1 MGVRPFERRRQT
13 ARRVVMKVGSQ
24 TAPQGRDIEELHIAA
39 MDLFFTDAAVT
50 GWASLVASIELPD
63 PGDRHVVAAAVVGGA
78 DAIVTANL
86 TDFPASTLAGCVRH
100 RRGASRRLSPRPM
113 EPRPHR
119 GRSGPRRYRRQ
130 RPEVTV
136 TEILDQLSP
145 SRRTPVLRP
154 RRAHPNPTPTGMRKG
169 KSDPGT
175 WSAESGPYSGERRQA
190 EESII
195 RRRGHCPREHHRRPP
210 TPLPRT
216 PGAPWSAH
224 RPCPTARARR
234 GAVDTWSVLER
245 HRCLLSRP
253 VRIIGTAI
261 TLRVQRAGT
270 GKRFRG

>member
-1 MGVRPFERRRQT
+1 MRSSPRT
-13 ARRVVMKVGSQ
+13 SPISLP
-24 TAPQGRDIEELHIAA
+24 APLLAAFDIVAVHPDDFLLDQW
-39 MDLFFTDAAVT
+39 DL
-50 GWASLVASIELPD
+50 D
-63 PGDRHVVAAAVVGGA
+63 PTVAAQVLG
-78 DAIVTANL
+78 DTA
-86 TDFPASTLAGCVRH
+86 A
-100 RRGASRRLSPRPM
+100 
-113 EPRPHR
+113 
-119 GRSGPRRYRRQ
+119 RQ